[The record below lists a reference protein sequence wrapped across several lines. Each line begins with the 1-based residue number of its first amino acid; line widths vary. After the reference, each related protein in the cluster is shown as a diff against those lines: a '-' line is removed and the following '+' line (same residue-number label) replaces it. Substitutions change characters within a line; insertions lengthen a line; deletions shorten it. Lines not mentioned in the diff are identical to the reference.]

1 MLIRFNVKNF
11 LSFSAS
17 EDGKSEEFSMI
28 AGKVRNKNE
37 HIYVSISGKGPHIE
51 DEEINKIFRKFYQSD
66 SSHSTEGTG
75 IGLALVSRII
85 ELHKGR
91 IEVNS
96 DKNINT
102 FTVIL

>member
-1 MLIRFNVKNF
+1 MLVFP
-11 LSFSAS
+11 
-17 EDGKSEEFSMI
+17 
-28 AGKVRNKNE
+28 VRDLTLKMRKL
-37 HIYVSISGKGPHIE
+37 IKF
-51 DEEINKIFRKFYQSD
+51 FRKFYQSD